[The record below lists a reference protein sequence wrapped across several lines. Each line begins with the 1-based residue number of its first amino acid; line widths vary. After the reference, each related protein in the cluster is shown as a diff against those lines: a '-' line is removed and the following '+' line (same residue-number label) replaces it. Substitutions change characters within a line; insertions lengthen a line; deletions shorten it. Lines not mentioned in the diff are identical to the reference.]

1 MRIKHNLSICNS
13 IQNIINARNITF
25 GPIDNNQT
33 LDMVE
38 PVCRDI
44 NKQCINRVFK
54 KKPSR
59 IPFNI
64 RASLMIIFDNSAI
77 TYYHQAIFTI
87 KQFSC
92 SWCAVRLLLT
102 KSHIQI
108 ELVKHLQ
115 MISIPIEYIL
125 KLAILI
131 SECLQQSLLLRTK
144 IHVAVRADVDDD
156 NACIVIE
163 DINEDES
170 SNSPATAAT
179 LTPSLPSPTPS
190 RPQTRSQPQPSTSQM
205 RMLLPSRDIDSG
217 KWKCPWDNCNR
228 QFAKQH
234 RYTEHQT
241 TYHHGNRL
249 KCNYCESTFASKNFL
264 ESRNLRKEN

>member
-1 MRIKHNLSICNS
+1 MIVNNGDDRVFSP
-13 IQNIINARNITF
+13 NIYTISWTVQL
-25 GPIDNNQT
+25 PIA
-33 LDMVE
+33 
-38 PVCRDI
+38 VCRDI

-156 NACIVIE
+156 NACIDGQNVAEAADVDDDNASIVTENIDE
-163 DINEDES
+163 DS
-170 SNSPATAAT
+170 SSLSSSSSAKSVATQ
-179 LTPSLPSPTPS
+179 TPSLPSASPSPQSSPTP
-190 RPQTRSQPQPSTSQM
+190 
-205 RMLLPSRDIDSG
+205 
-217 KWKCPWDNCNR
+217 
-228 QFAKQH
+228 
-234 RYTEHQT
+234 
-241 TYHHGNRL
+241 
-249 KCNYCESTFASKNFL
+249 
-264 ESRNLRKEN
+264 